1 MNECRCPRASAL
13 FMKGRNTMKRKA
25 WIAIG
30 ILCFVIV
37 TSIAVAIGVSR
48 VNSSESK
55 NVENEESLKNDEM
68 KDNQFDATVTDVQ
81 KEYIMV
87 QASDG
92 QTVSG
97 EVHVWI
103 GNVNGENLP
112 KIKVGD
118 TVRITHDGKMTMSL
132 PPQMSAT
139 ELRVLQK

>member
-1 MNECRCPRASAL
+1 
-13 FMKGRNTMKRKA
+13 MKRKA

>member
-1 MNECRCPRASAL
+1 
-13 FMKGRNTMKRKA
+13 MKRKA

-30 ILCFVIV
+30 ILCFAIV

-48 VNSSESK
+48 VNSSKTENAESK
-55 NVENEESLKNDEM
+55 ESLNDE
-68 KDNQFDATVTDVQ
+68 KLQENQFDATVTDVQ

-103 GNVNGENLP
+103 GNVSGENLP